1 MFLGDFYIVD
11 YEYDMNTG
19 LAKRILICEGRG
31 TCTSPA
37 FWVTREQVIG
47 LIEDRYTAELLPPEG
62 QKVYARRIVRLVEVS
77 GKKYLRTD
85 GAAVAADS
93 FER

>member
-11 YEYDMNTG
+11 YEYHMDTG

-37 FWVTREQVIG
+37 FWVTREQVVG

-62 QKVYARRIVRLVEVS
+62 AKIYRRRMVQLIEVK

-85 GAAVAADS
+85 GAAIAADY
-93 FER
+93 FE

>member
-11 YEYDMNTG
+11 YEYDLNAG

-37 FWVTREQVIG
+37 FWVAREQVIG

-62 QKVYARRIVRLVEVS
+62 VKIYPRRMVQIVEIE

-85 GAAVAADS
+85 GAAIAADF
-93 FER
+93 FE

>member
-11 YEYDMNTG
+11 YEHDMDTG

-37 FWVTREQVIG
+37 FWVARDQVIG
-47 LIEDRYTAELLPPEG
+47 LIEDRYTAELLPPKG
-62 QKVYARRIVRLVEVS
+62 AKIYPRRMVQLVEVE
-77 GKKYLRTD
+77 GEKYLRTD
-85 GAAVAADS
+85 GAAIPADYLA
-93 FER
+93 